1 MKDPGHNEPLLG
13 TSYRSAIETAP
24 RIYPSAPI
32 SPSLDRNMRCIIQ
45 LWMPRQ
51 VYGARSEHE
60 GRPTNDMTAPNHDI
74 DPSDI
79 RTPDRIQTTPEDC
92 AALGV
97 GGVK

>member
-1 MKDPGHNEPLLG
+1 
-13 TSYRSAIETAP
+13 
-24 RIYPSAPI
+24 
-32 SPSLDRNMRCIIQ
+32 
-45 LWMPRQ
+45 MPRQ